1 MLNGIILP
9 QPTSLKAL
17 IYLVSLLFL
26 SVGRRSTPYSI
37 GHGTLQKPWSIAK
50 MRDYFMTIK
59 SAKPQM
65 TPEAETI
72 IKTYVQKIHS
82 FDCILLLLSRYYAM
96 SRRITESSG
105 RHITVRQLESTV
117 RLAQG
122 RKTT

>member
-1 MLNGIILP
+1 
-9 QPTSLKAL
+9 
-17 IYLVSLLFL
+17 
-26 SVGRRSTPYSI
+26 
-37 GHGTLQKPWSIAK
+37 